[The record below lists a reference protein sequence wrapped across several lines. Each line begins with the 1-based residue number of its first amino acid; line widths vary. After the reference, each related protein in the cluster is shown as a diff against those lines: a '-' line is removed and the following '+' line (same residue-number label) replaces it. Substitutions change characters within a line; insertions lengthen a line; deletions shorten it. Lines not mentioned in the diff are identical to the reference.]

1 MSIKFMRMLVLFDLP
16 METSQEKREYTK
28 FRKYLIKSGFVM
40 LQKSVYSRLVA
51 NANSASRIIDNIQ
64 QNKPKSAE
72 YVQVL
77 CVTEAQFAKMVTI
90 EGTSNSKYI
99 DTTDMVVI
107 V

>member
-1 MSIKFMRMLVLFDLP
+1 MSIRFMRMLFFFDLP

-28 FRKYLIKSGFVM
+28 FRKYLIKSVFVM

-51 NANSASRIIDNIQ
+51 NANSASRIIDNIK
-64 QNKPKSAE
+64 QNKPKSAG

-77 CVTEAQFAKMVTI
+77 CVTEAQFVKMVTI
-90 EGTSNSKYI
+90 EGKSNSKYI